1 MRMFFA
7 RLKSQSVTE
16 AKNRLK
22 SVIKNDR
29 INVTQNKTLEKMKKE
44 VSAVLHRYCTDNEMP
59 PQVSVTCNH
68 GLEYVVTASIPIRH
82 KEENYAG

>member
-1 MRMFFA
+1 MRLFFA

-29 INVTQNKTLEKMKKE
+29 INVTQSKTLEKMKKE
-44 VSAVLHRYCTDNEMP
+44 VSAVLARYCNAV
-59 PQVSVTCNH
+59 PQVSVTCRH
-68 GLEYVVTASIPIRH
+68 GMEYVLSASIPI

>member
-29 INVTQNKTLEKMKKE
+29 INITQSKTLEKMKKE
-44 VSAVLHRYCTDNEMP
+44 VSAVLLNYSLDSKEP
-59 PQVSVTCNH
+59 PRVSVTCEN
-68 GLEYVVTASIPIRH
+68 GTLLVLRAYIPI
-82 KEENYAG
+82 KEENYVG

>member
-7 RLKSQSVTE
+7 RIKSQSVTE

-29 INVTQNKTLEKMKKE
+29 INVTQSKTLEKMKKE
-44 VSAVLHRYCTDNEMP
+44 VSAVLLNYSLNSKEP
-59 PQVSVTCNH
+59 PRVSVTCEN
-68 GLEYVVTASIPIRH
+68 GTLLVLRAYVPI
-82 KEENYAG
+82 KEENYIG

>member
-44 VSAVLHRYCTDNEMP
+44 VSAVLLRYCIDSEMP
-59 PQVSVTCNH
+59 PQVSVTCRH
-68 GLEYVVTASIPIRH
+68 GLEYVLSASIPIRH
-82 KEENYAG
+82 KEENYLG

>member
-29 INVTQNKTLEKMKKE
+29 INVTQSKTLEKMKKE
-44 VSAVLHRYCTDNEMP
+44 VLAVLAKYCNAV
-59 PQVSVTCNH
+59 PQVSVTCSSES
-68 GLEYVVTASIPIRH
+68 EYILSASIPV

>member
-7 RLKSQSVTE
+7 RINSQSVTE

-29 INVTQNKTLEKMKKE
+29 INLTQSKTLEKMKKE
-44 VSAVLHRYCTDNEMP
+44 VSAVLLKYTTRNAQ
-59 PQVSVTCNH
+59 PQVSVSCE
-68 GLEYVVTASIPIRH
+68 GGSVCLLSASVPLK
-82 KEENYAG
+82 KEST